1 LRQQAAGI
9 VACDFFT
16 VDTIGLRQLYV
27 LFFIKAL
34 DQVLRVY
41 VEHYNAHR
49 PHRALELNH
58 QPRPPV

>member
-1 LRQQAAGI
+1 
-9 VACDFFT
+9 
-16 VDTIGLRQLYV
+16 LYV